1 MAKLSS
7 PYTFFGHHRSYGIK
21 ANQIKMTTESQGNDS
36 SFRIA
41 DRAEEVRRD
50 QGRLE
55 QLLNNRGGFIVMWRG
70 LNLFTAKRGG
80 SPLLRS
86 RTDIVDVSS
95 AIFLGLRLDG
105 TGLFAINLNGP
116 DSEEAALSAVG
127 LAPARGRFVH
137 LREFEGSLS
146 PDQRD
151 LLLYARALL
160 YWHDQE
166 KFCGRCGAPTVSEEA
181 GHVRGCTKC
190 GLKHFPRSDPA
201 TIMLVHRDGYCLLG
215 RQPSWPE
222 NIYSTLAGFVEA
234 GESAEEAVAREVKEE
249 SGIEIRNLR
258 YFGSQPWPFPQSLML
273 GYFAEAATTE
283 IVRGHELADVRWFNV
298 EETRQLLE
306 RLSGR
311 FPHLNTIARRLIR
324 AWLVSQS

>member
-1 MAKLSS
+1 M
-7 PYTFFGHHRSYGIK
+7 
-21 ANQIKMTTESQGNDS
+21 KMTTESQVNGS

-50 QGRLE
+50 QARLE
-55 QLLNNRGGFIVMWRG
+55 QLLNDRAGYLVMWRG
-70 LNLFTAKRGG
+70 MNLFSAKRGG

-86 RTDIVDVSS
+86 RTDVADIFAAV
-95 AIFLGLRLDG
+95 FLGLRLDG

-116 DSEEAALSAVG
+116 DSEEAALSAIG
-127 LAPARGRFVH
+127 LTPAGAGFVH
-137 LREFEGSLS
+137 LREFQGSLS
-146 PDQRD
+146 PAERD
-151 LLLYARALL
+151 LLLYARALI

-166 KFCGRCGAPTVSEEA
+166 KFCGRCGAPTVFEEA
-181 GHVRGCTKC
+181 GHMRGCTQC

-201 TIMLVHRDGYCLLG
+201 TIMLVHRAGHCLLG

-234 GESAEEAVAREVKEE
+234 GESVEEAVAREVKEE

-273 GYFAEAATTE
+273 GYFAEATTTE
-283 IVRGHELADVRWFNV
+283 IVCGRELADVRWFNV

-306 RLSGR
+306 RLSKR

-324 AWLVSQS
+324 SWLEWQS